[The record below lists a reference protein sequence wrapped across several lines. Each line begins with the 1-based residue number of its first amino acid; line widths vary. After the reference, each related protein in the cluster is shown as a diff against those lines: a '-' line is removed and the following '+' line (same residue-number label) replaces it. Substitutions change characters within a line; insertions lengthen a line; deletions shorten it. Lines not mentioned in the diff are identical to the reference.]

1 MAQICRN
8 NNIMIFWLNN
18 QTWRPITAVLLR
30 KYLRI
35 SCLKFQFKMTMGV
48 YWEIK
53 WSHMNEWMENCSL
66 CDLPEWSSSSCVDE
80 RNRVR
85 QNDSIQSQGCEQQEM
100 RHTESCDRGMN
111 EIQREQWCLIRE
123 KVWGCL
129 SAGGGN
135 VYASATVHFKE
146 AVTCYPAYIAFK
158 WWLRWKCHICS
169 IKSNHHTHASEQ
181 RSEAVT
187 RAFCIKH

>member
-100 RHTESCDRGMN
+100 RHTESCDGGK
-111 EIQREQWCLIRE
+111 RESDREREEWCLIRE

-129 SAGGGN
+129 SADGGN
-135 VYASATVHFKE
+135 VYVTATVHFKE
-146 AVTCYPAYIAFK
+146 SVTCYPAYIVSSC
-158 WWLRWKCHICS
+158 WNLRYYHSVSSLTQGGSAIFAALS
-169 IKSNHHTHASEQ
+169 QIIT
-181 RSEAVT
+181 
-187 RAFCIKH
+187 